1 MKLYSF
7 LCNEKFYIC
16 VWRQLSG
23 HLCHLSPFSTSAN
36 ILDMQLCLRTLRPGC
51 LTDCSAP
58 WRSYVAVKVQWERI
72 DRWGPRKGRKSRTL
86 EPRASRSI
94 VTFTV
99 CAKGLKVS
107 ACKVAPGQPGVI
119 TAGLPFHQ
127 LRGFLGQARSG
138 VSLLLTVW
146 IREFY
151 GEAENRSN
159 QGALPNAIKGKMH
172 CLVRELSTNGE
183 EPKE

>member
-7 LCNEKFYIC
+7 LCNEKLSIC

-23 HLCHLSPFSTSAN
+23 HLCHLSHFSTSAN
-36 ILDMQLCLRTLRPGC
+36 LLAMQLCLRTLSPRC
-51 LTDCSAP
+51 LRDCSAP
-58 WRSYVAVKVQWERI
+58 WSYVAVKVQWERI
-72 DRWGPRKGRKSRTL
+72 DCWGPRKGRKSRTL
-86 EPRASRSI
+86 ELRASCSI
-94 VTFTV
+94 ATFTV
-99 CAKGLKVS
+99 CAKRLKVS
-107 ACKVAPGQPGVI
+107 ACKVVPGQPGVI

-127 LRGFLGQARSG
+127 LRGFLGQARSV